1 MTSSSDSPRPTV
13 IETACLDDLEPL
25 VELLGQLFAQE
36 AEFQPN
42 ASRQRAGI
50 RAILDQPALG
60 WILVARSGGKVVGM
74 INVLTSV
81 STALGGP
88 VGTVED
94 FVVRPE
100 FRGSGIGQALFA
112 AMLTESRRIG
122 LLRLTLLTD
131 ADNLAAQ
138 RFYSRQGFVVSTMRT
153 MRLALERPPAS
164 D

>member
-1 MTSSSDSPRPTV
+1 MASADDSHPLPV
-13 IETACLDDLEPL
+13 IEPACLDDLAAL

-36 AEFQPN
+36 AEFQPDP
-42 ASRQRAGI
+42 ARQRAGVQ
-50 RAILDQPALG
+50 AILEQPSLG
-60 WILVARSGGKVVGM
+60 SILVARQGGQVVGM
-74 INVLTSV
+74 INLLTSV

-100 FRGSGIGQALFA
+100 VRGAGIGQALFA
-112 AMLTESRRIG
+112 AMLTESRRKG

-131 ADNLAAQ
+131 ADNLPAQ
-138 RFYSRQGFVVSTMRT
+138 RFYSRHGFVHSTMRT
-153 MRLALERPPAS
+153 MRLALEPTPDR